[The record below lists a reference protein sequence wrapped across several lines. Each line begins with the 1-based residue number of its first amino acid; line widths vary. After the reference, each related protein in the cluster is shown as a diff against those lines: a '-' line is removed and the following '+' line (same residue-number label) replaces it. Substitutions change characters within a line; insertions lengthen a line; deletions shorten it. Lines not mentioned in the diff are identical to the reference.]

1 MLNASLVVWWV
12 ERKFSKSIELLQF
25 HWSFDW
31 LAASLQVDI
40 VVTDGLWEFFLEL
53 IILLF
58 KISEFLTLT
67 YHHLLK
73 FMSLSLCFFCFL
85 HPFLYIF
92 LSFFELILP
101 YLNSPILLSDGL
113 IQSPD
118 LKLFLLDFLKQL
130 SLLILYF

>member
-1 MLNASLVVWWV
+1 
-12 ERKFSKSIELLQF
+12 
-25 HWSFDW
+25 
-31 LAASLQVDI
+31 
-40 VVTDGLWEFFLEL
+40 
-53 IILLF
+53 
-58 KISEFLTLT
+58 
-67 YHHLLK
+67 
-73 FMSLSLCFFCFL
+73 MSLSLCFFCFL

-92 LSFFELILP
+92 LSFFEFILP